1 MSTSRPASVSST
13 LVTVWAFKRSCFLI
27 NVSMSTSV
35 PPSLCVGKQR
45 RRIQRRRGAPQPPVK
60 PHPFAA
66 PRLPGQLH
74 SWERSPFSKK
84 VHTYDRAGESGAK
97 IVLVDGVDTID
108 VSAVDTNFVGHF
120 YYGENKSVLSDI
132 FNLIQGQPVSKRFG
146 LKQRT

>member
-60 PHPFAA
+60 PHLFAE

-74 SWERSPFSKK
+74 SWERS
-84 VHTYDRAGESGAK
+84 HQEEGAGGSLCQQGA
-97 IVLVDGVDTID
+97 
-108 VSAVDTNFVGHF
+108 
-120 YYGENKSVLSDI
+120 
-132 FNLIQGQPVSKRFG
+132 PVASTG
-146 LKQRT
+146 SP